1 MRKPWWLPSWVL
13 DRLDAA
19 YFRAQDRK
27 LLKNPDLVESLRQM
41 RAGEFAP
48 ALTRREQWKSR
59 AHPEVPARH
68 VLIGDD
74 REQAADELSR
84 LGQELGA
91 DEPVVCTLHHRF
103 VPCRA
108 RNGRESSFCRLTS
121 DPELVE
127 SVRRFQQEISDELK
141 RRRGDA

>member
-74 REQAADELSR
+74 REQATDDLSR
-84 LGQELGA
+84 LGQELGV
-91 DEPVVCTLHHRF
+91 DDPVVCTVHQRF
-103 VPCRA
+103 VPCRKDNA
-108 RNGRESSFCRLTS
+108 GCRLTS